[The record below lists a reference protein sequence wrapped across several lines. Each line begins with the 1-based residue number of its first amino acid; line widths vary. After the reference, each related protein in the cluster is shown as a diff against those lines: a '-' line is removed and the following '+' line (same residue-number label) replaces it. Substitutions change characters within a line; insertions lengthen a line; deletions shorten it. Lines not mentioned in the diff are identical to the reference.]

1 MPTPRLTCFR
11 PFSLLIGPNGSGKSN
26 IIEAIELL
34 SFVARGQPLH
44 EIGDIGRGGNALEV
58 RGGLQTCGR
67 AGRDRFQLGFSASI
81 ELLGGYSYPL
91 LYDVEICT
99 QPYPQ
104 IISEKLKVEE
114 KTLYETLAKQPD
126 STSHNLTVRYD
137 DDLEQGGVRREPSA
151 QVSSDRSVLSQYR
164 EFATSNNPSY
174 EVSLQAVQ
182 ATMSHL
188 QASFVFDP
196 DPKLMHS
203 YERVGDTILKRN
215 GSNLSAVL
223 YGLSKGNED
232 QQATLQRLLEKIRQ
246 LPDEPYVG
254 FDFTLTDL
262 GDVIFGFQGEF
273 GIQGRCTCFVRWER
287 CEHWRFSPRFETIA
301 EGSRIVIEEFDN
313 GLHPSRVAVLAEAIA
328 EVAQNR
334 ELNVLVTTHNPA
346 TMNFL
351 TREQLDGV
359 VVCTWDDENGSASLI
374 RLNELPRYDE
384 FLERGR
390 LGDLVTR
397 RIIDQYLA
405 PEFEE
410 QRQKKVLDWLE
421 ELVVM
426 AVPVYV
432 IDTSYL
438 WRTFCGASLFH
449 RGGDR

>member
-1 MPTPRLTCFR
+1 MHYLRNYKGFADAQIDLFK

-26 IIEAIELL
+26 VIEAIELL
-34 SFVARGQPLH
+34 SFVAHGQPLY
-44 EIGDIGRGGNALEV
+44 EIGDIGKGSNSLEV
-58 RGGLQTCGR
+58 RGGLQACGR
-67 AGRDRFQLGFSASI
+67 EGKDRFQLGFSASI

-104 IISEKLKVEE
+104 IIGEKLKVEE
-114 KTLYETLAKQPD
+114 KTLYDTLAKQPD
-126 STSHNLTVRYD
+126 STSHDLTVRYD
-137 DDLEQGGVRREPSA
+137 DDLELGGVRREPSA

-164 EFATSNNPSY
+164 EFAASNNPSY

-223 YGLSKGNED
+223 YGLSTGDEN
-232 QQATLQRLLEKIRQ
+232 QQATLQRLLEKICQ
-246 LPDEPYVG
+246 LPDEPYQK
-254 FDFTLTDL
+254 FDFTLTEL
-262 GDVIFGFQGEF
+262 RDVIFGFQESSGYKVDARVLSD
-273 GIQGRCTCFVRWER
+273 GTLRTLAILTA
-287 CEHWRFSPRFETIA
+287 FETVA

-313 GLHPSRVAVLAEAIA
+313 GLHPSRVAVLVEAIA

-346 TMNFL
+346 TMDFL
-351 TREQLDGV
+351 TQEQLDGV
-359 VVCTWDDENGSASLI
+359 VVCTWDDENGSASLV

-405 PEFEE
+405 PEFEKR
-410 QRQKKVLDWLE
+410 RQKKVLDWLE
-421 ELVVM
+421 
-426 AVPVYV
+426 
-432 IDTSYL
+432 
-438 WRTFCGASLFH
+438 SLS
-449 RGGDR
+449 

>member
-1 MPTPRLTCFR
+1 MHYLRNYKGFADAQIDLFR

-26 IIEAIELL
+26 VIEAIELL

-44 EIGDIGRGGNALEV
+44 EIGDIGRGSGGLEV
-58 RGGLQTCGR
+58 RGGLQACGR
-67 AGRDRFQLGFSASI
+67 EGRDRFQLGFSASI

-104 IISEKLKVEE
+104 IIGEQLKVEDQ
-114 KTLYETLAKQPD
+114 TLYETLAKQPD
-126 STSHNLTVRYD
+126 STSHDLTVRHD
-137 DDLEQGGVRREPSA
+137 DDLSA
-151 QVSSDRSVLSQYR
+151 QVSSGRSVLSQYR
-164 EFATSNNPSY
+164 EFAASNNPSY

-196 DPKLMHS
+196 EPKLMHN

-223 YGLSKGNED
+223 YGLSMGDED
-232 QQATLQRLLEKIRQ
+232 QRATLQRLLEKIRQ

-262 GDVIFGFQGEF
+262 GDVIFGFQESSGYKVDARVLSD
-273 GIQGRCTCFVRWER
+273 GTLRTLAILTA
-287 CEHWRFSPRFETIA
+287 FETVA

-359 VVCTWDDENGSASLI
+359 VVCTWDDENGSASLV

-397 RIIDQYLA
+397 RVIDQYLA
-405 PEFEE
+405 PGFEKK
-410 QRQKKVLDWLE
+410 RQKKVLDWLE
-421 ELVVM
+421 
-426 AVPVYV
+426 
-432 IDTSYL
+432 
-438 WRTFCGASLFH
+438 SLS
-449 RGGDR
+449 

>member
-1 MPTPRLTCFR
+1 MHYLRNYKGFADAQIDLFK

-26 IIEAIELL
+26 VIEAIELL

-44 EIGDIGRGGNALEV
+44 EIGDIGRGSGGLEV

-67 AGRDRFQLGFSASI
+67 EGRDRFQLGFSASI
-81 ELLGGYSYPL
+81 ELLGGYSYPF

-104 IISEKLKVEE
+104 IIGEQLKVEDQ
-114 KTLYETLAKQPD
+114 TLYETLAKQPD
-126 STSHNLTVRYD
+126 STSHDLTVRYD
-137 DDLEQGGVRREPSA
+137 DDLSA

-164 EFATSNNPSY
+164 EFAASNNPSY

-182 ATMSHL
+182 ATISHL

-223 YGLSKGNED
+223 HGLSMGDAE

-246 LPDEPYVG
+246 LPDEPYQK
-254 FDFTLTDL
+254 FDFTLTEL
-262 GDVIFGFQGEF
+262 KDVIFGFQESSGYKVDARVLSD
-273 GIQGRCTCFVRWER
+273 GTLRTLAILTA
-287 CEHWRFSPRFETIA
+287 FETVA

-313 GLHPSRVAVLAEAIA
+313 GLHPSRVAVLVEAIA
-328 EVAQNR
+328 EVARNR

-346 TMNFL
+346 TMDFL
-351 TREQLDGV
+351 TQEQLDGV
-359 VVCTWDDENGSASLI
+359 VVCTWDDESGSASLV
-374 RLNELPRYDE
+374 RLDELPRYDE

-397 RIIDQYLA
+397 RVIDQYLA

-410 QRQKKVLDWLE
+410 QHKKKALAWLE
-421 ELVVM
+421 
-426 AVPVYV
+426 
-432 IDTSYL
+432 
-438 WRTFCGASLFH
+438 SLS
-449 RGGDR
+449 